1 MNQIMWALGVILWE
15 KNVGVISRHRK
26 EAFVGRNTKTIA
38 LLHMALLKLQ
48 IPQAAVRSYF
58 KNGCS
63 EKKEMQER
71 ATEVTWGLK
80 GVF

>member
-1 MNQIMWALGVILWE
+1 M
-15 KNVGVISRHRK
+15 
-26 EAFVGRNTKTIA
+26 GRNTKTIA

-71 ATEVTWGLK
+71 AMEVT
-80 GVF
+80 